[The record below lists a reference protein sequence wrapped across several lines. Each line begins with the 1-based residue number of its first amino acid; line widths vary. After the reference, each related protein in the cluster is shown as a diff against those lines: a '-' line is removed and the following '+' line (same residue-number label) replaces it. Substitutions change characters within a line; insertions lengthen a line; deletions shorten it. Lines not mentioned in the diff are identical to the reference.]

1 MMKTH
6 LLTITQHWVW
16 MIPLLLVIAG
26 LGTRQIAR
34 FPISVDELLSMNNAG
49 YINDNPTPD
58 AILDNLQTYS
68 AQHVPAY
75 FLILGTVSQVLG
87 WTPPALRLMSVWFGL
102 LALAGVYRL
111 GREHFSGAVGLYASL
126 FIAGL
131 TLYSFYYAHIRMYTL
146 LVMATTFLLWSYLR
160 VIHTQRP
167 VTKLEW
173 VSLSLSTLLFLSSHI
188 FSITLMAVI
197 GLYHLLV
204 VSRNRR
210 WWQVT
215 GAMIIGGLPLI
226 PWLPVLLA
234 GFRHTS
240 TFSIVTNNALTPIEI
255 IQDML
260 IVYSNS
266 VIPFLLIWLAIAMYL
281 SLRQQPKLRLWL
293 SLSMGTACVIVL
305 IGAITPIIP
314 PDRMRYTFVLLV
326 PLAIAFGV
334 TVAHFR
340 YHILIAGV
348 VIAIWFGADL
358 WMHRQHDMS
367 RYLGGRM
374 NIYDMPRID
383 EYSPL
388 IQSATTD
395 ETLILDFSNHH
406 DLLLAV
412 RHGNT
417 IQDFYYDRIDR
428 SHYSLFIPQAELK
441 DDATLETDLR
451 SALVGWEQIA
461 ILTQERHIPPKRIRR
476 LYDAVLE
483 ADYQICDTVTLDA
496 KLSLTY
502 YSKEECQ

>member
-1 MMKTH
+1 MMKTR
-6 LLTITQHWVW
+6 LLNITQHWVW
-16 MIPLLLVIAG
+16 MIPLFLVIAG

-58 AILDNLQTYS
+58 TILDNLQTYS

-75 FLILGTVSQVLG
+75 FLILGTASQVLG

-111 GREHFSGAVGLYASL
+111 GREHFSGVVGLYASL

-146 LVMATTFLLWSYLR
+146 LVMATTFFIWAYLR
-160 VIHTQRP
+160 VSRTQRP
-167 VTKLEW
+167 VKKLEW

-188 FSITLMAVI
+188 FSITLMAVVS
-197 GLYHLLV
+197 LYHLV
-204 VSRNRR
+204 AMPKNRR
-210 WWQVT
+210 WWQMT
-215 GAMIIGGLPLI
+215 GALIIGGLPLLA
-226 PWLPVLLA
+226 WLPVLLA

-240 TFSIVTNNALTPIEI
+240 TFSIVTDNALSPVEI
-255 IQDML
+255 MQDML

-266 VIPFLLIWLAIAMYL
+266 AIPFLLIWLAIAIYL
-281 SLRQQPKLRLWL
+281 SLHHQPKLRLSLGL
-293 SLSMGTACVIVL
+293 SIATACVVVL

-326 PLAIAFGV
+326 PLAIAFGL
-334 TVAHFR
+334 TLAHFR

-348 VIAIWFGADL
+348 VVALWFGADL

-383 EYSPL
+383 EYSTL
-388 IQSATTD
+388 IQLATTD

-406 DLLLAV
+406 DLLLDV
-412 RHGNT
+412 RHGNS
-417 IQDFYYDRIDR
+417 IQDFYYDSIDR

-441 DDATLETDLR
+441 DDETLETDLR
-451 SALVGWEQIA
+451 SALVSWGQVTL
-461 ILTQERHIPPKRIRR
+461 LTQDKHIPSKRIRR
-476 LYDAVLE
+476 LYDTVLE
-483 ADYQICDTVTLDA
+483 DNYQICDTVRLDS

-502 YSKEECQ
+502 YSKEQC